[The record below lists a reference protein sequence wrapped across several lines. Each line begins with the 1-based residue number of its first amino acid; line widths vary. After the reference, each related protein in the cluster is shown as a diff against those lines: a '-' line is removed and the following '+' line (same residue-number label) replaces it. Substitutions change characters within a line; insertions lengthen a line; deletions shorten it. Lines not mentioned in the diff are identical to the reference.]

1 MTPEQKQAAGDAIR
15 RLIAELDAFLKQA
28 SVDLNT
34 VRAKERVA
42 QWQKQTVPLLSAH
55 VGALEAKRFGDL
67 RPGPS
72 FTNDLLEEL
81 SDEIEVY
88 RTFLNEL
95 AQRIGKSG

>member
-1 MTPEQKQAAGDAIR
+1 MTPDQKQAAGDAIR
-15 RLIAELDAFLKQA
+15 RLIAELDAFQKQA

-88 RTFLNEL
+88 RTFLHEL
-95 AQRIGKSG
+95 AQRIGTSG